1 MFLSMNAKGS
11 VRELRYNNHMT
22 EDAQETLIDTLT
34 ANGFIDS
41 ESFEELAAEMLKT
54 NHNYSEESLND
65 MSVYDLI
72 DAVGDIF
79 MMRLEEDADM
89 NVCVVE
95 YINN

>member
-1 MFLSMNAKGS
+1 
-11 VRELRYNNHMT
+11 MT
-22 EDAQETLIDTLT
+22 EDAQETLYDTLT
-34 ANGFIDS
+34 ANGFIGS

-54 NHNYSEESLND
+54 NHNYSEESLDD

-79 MMRLEEDADM
+79 MMKLEEDADM